1 MKKTMFVSLVASFLI
16 LSACSK
22 SARDL
27 TINQDEN
34 QLQSAQ
40 SSTRTATAFGTWDNN
55 DVLQTG
61 VFRPQTQGTYSY
73 ASFPDYDFSPYFIN
87 GETVY
92 NANNYDLMT
101 HFQYYSSV
109 PVTDAV
115 VEFTFPHILYFVPHV
130 INANKHIIFTVNNV
144 NNQTVI
150 RTITNLTAGW
160 NPMLCFMVKADCSK
174 GNNGYATIWTD
185 MKVNG
190 VSVKGTIKNKIF
202 DCN

>member
-1 MKKTMFVSLVASFLI
+1 MKRTMFVSLVAFLI

-22 SARDL
+22 PAKDV

-40 SSTRTATAFGTWDNN
+40 NASNRTGTPFGAWDNN

-61 VFRPQTQGTYSY
+61 VFRPQTQGTYFY
-73 ASFPDYDFSPYFIN
+73 ASFPDYDFSPYFVN
-87 GETVY
+87 GETEY
-92 NANNYDLMT
+92 NASNYDVMT

-115 VEFTFPHILYFVPHV
+115 IEFTFPHILYFVPHV
-130 INANKHIIFTVNNV
+130 INANKHITFTVNNV

-160 NPMLCFMVKADCSK
+160 NPMFCFMVKVDCSK
-174 GNNGYATIWTD
+174 GNSGFATIWSD

-190 VSVKGTIKNKIF
+190 VSVKGSIKNKVF

>member
-1 MKKTMFVSLVASFLI
+1 MKKIIYVSLIACLI
-16 LSACSK
+16 LFGCTKAYNDW
-22 SARDL
+22 AVR
-27 TINQDEN
+27 QDEN
-34 QLQSAQ
+34 QLQSAKPG
-40 SSTRTATAFGTWDNN
+40 STRTATEFGVWDNN
-55 DVLQTG
+55 DVLQSVIG
-61 VFRPQTQGTYSY
+61 LPQSTGTYSY
-73 ASFPDYDFSPYFIN
+73 ANFPAYDFSPYYIN

-115 VEFTFPHILYFVPHV
+115 VEFTFPHILYFVPHLGSL
-130 INANKHIIFTVNNV
+130 NKNRIFTANNV

-150 RTITNLTAGW
+150 TTITNLTTGW
-160 NPMLCFMVKADCSK
+160 NPMFCFMVKADCKNQS
-174 GNNGYATIWTD
+174 GYATIWSD

-190 VSVKGTIKNKIF
+190 VSVKGSIKNKVF